1 MIELTSEFI
10 QFITSDD
17 MSFCYSVM
25 TNYPT
30 FSDIFLE
37 II

>member
-25 TNYPT
+25 SNYPT